1 MGKVTDSIL
10 LTVKKMLGIAEEYI
24 AFDIDLIVNIN
35 SVFLTLNQLGVGPEK
50 PYRIEG
56 SEETWADFLKDQRKD
71 LAGIETYV
79 YLKTRLLFDPP
90 TNSFLVDAM
99 QKQCDELEWRLNVQ
113 VERGEESGDVLDND
127 SGSTGYNKPIVS
139 IKPDDPDE
147 RSREL
152 ELLRASWNSRNEVGR
167 KTVPE

>member
-1 MGKVTDSIL
+1 MGKITDSIL
-10 LTVKKMLGIAEEYI
+10 LTVKKMLGIAEEYA

-35 SVFLTLNQLGVGPEK
+35 SVFLTLNQLGVGPKE

-56 SEETWADFLKDQRKD
+56 NEETWSDFLQDQREK
-71 LAGIETYV
+71 LAGVETYV

-90 TNSFLVDAM
+90 TNSFLVDAV

-113 VERGEESGDVLDND
+113 AERGEENGDILNGDSDDESESTTRLLNISGD
-127 SGSTGYNKPIVS
+127 
-139 IKPDDPDE
+139 

-152 ELLRASWNSRNEVGR
+152 ELLRASWNSRNEVGS
-167 KTVPE
+167 KTLSK